1 MCDALSFERRNCMI
15 SMETYLAGAPLVAVG
30 ASFLAGIL
38 AGLSPCIYPMIPVV
52 SAYVSGRSVKERAVC
67 EHCSPVTNIESVV
80 AGTTGERVRARY
92 FLLSLGYV
100 AGMATVY
107 SLLGMIAALTGDL
120 FGRIS
125 TSPWAFLIV
134 ANVFI
139 LFALNLLDVV
149 PFPAWF
155 QGRSRKPVMGG
166 VIGAFLVGAAS
177 GLVASP
183 CTSPMLF
190 ALLTY
195 VATSRS
201 VLFGC
206 ILMFAFSMGMGI
218 LLIVAG
224 TFSGL
229 AAALP
234 KPGGW
239 MVGVKKVI
247 AVLMLGLAEYY
258 LIRAG
263 QVWM

>member
-1 MCDALSFERRNCMI
+1 MNG
-15 SMETYLAGAPLVAVG
+15 METYLAGAPLIAVG
-30 ASFLAGIL
+30 AAFASGVLT
-38 AGLSPCIYPMIPVV
+38 GLSPCVNPMIPIV
-52 SAYVSGRSVKERAVC
+52 AGYVGGRAVKERALC
-67 EHCSPVTNIESVV
+67 EHCGPVTNIESVV
-80 AGTTGERVRARY
+80 AGSPAERTRARY

-139 LFALNLLDVV
+139 LFALNLLEVV

-166 VIGAFLVGAAS
+166 VIGAFLIGAAS

-201 VLFGC
+201 VVYGGVL
-206 ILMFAFSMGMGI
+206 LFAFSMGMGI
-218 LLIVAG
+218 LLIIAG

-239 MVGVKKVI
+239 MVGVKKII

-258 LIRAG
+258 LIKAG
-263 QVWM
+263 QAWL